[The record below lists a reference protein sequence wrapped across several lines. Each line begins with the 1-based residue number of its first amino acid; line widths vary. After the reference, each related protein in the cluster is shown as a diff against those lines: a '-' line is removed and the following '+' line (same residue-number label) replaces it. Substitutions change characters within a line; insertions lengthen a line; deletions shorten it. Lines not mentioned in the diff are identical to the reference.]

1 MAFAAVHFLWKYM
14 NETQYPGYFH
24 WFLSFYKP
32 LSKLNVGQRNMCLKE
47 NWIWKLNNVI
57 TKMFPKNKCTHCSSI
72 SSPKDNFHSNFLPFF
87 TIKPVPCFVWF
98 SLCNYR
104 LQKHVFAATCCNCE
118 LWYAIHAKIC
128 IYRAWTAFSCLILG
142 NFYLPHSHS
151 LRVICSAVTI
161 L

>member
-72 SSPKDNFHSNFLPFF
+72 SSPKDNFHSNFLPFLPLNQF
-87 TIKPVPCFVWF
+87 RVLYDFLFVITDYK
-98 SLCNYR
+98 SMYL
-104 LQKHVFAATCCNCE
+104 LLPAATVNFDMQYMQKSVFTEHE
-118 LWYAIHAKIC
+118 LL
-128 IYRAWTAFSCLILG
+128 FL
-142 NFYLPHSHS
+142 
-151 LRVICSAVTI
+151 V
-161 L
+161 